1 MAKKKETTEEKAPK
15 LVLSKDVVVSLSELE
30 TTNEEV
36 VASMD
41 ERNLETKK
49 NEEQLAESR
58 KMAKRKDDIDP
69 VKRREL
75 MRGNKE

>member
-30 TTNEEV
+30 TVNEEV

-58 KMAKRKDDIDP
+58 KMAKRQDDIDP